1 MNDINHITNNTTV
14 TAIVCAYNEQNTIY
28 QVVKTLSNN
37 SIVDKVI
44 VVNDGSTDNTSLV
57 LDYFKSDLNIKI
69 INLDV
74 NQGKGN
80 AITIGIKKASEGI
93 LLFIDADLINL
104 NHNHISMLVN
114 PILNEQIDMTIGYPP
129 FFRLRSKTAMNY
141 LKWLSGE
148 RAVWKKDVIHLLPQ
162 IKNSGYGI
170 ETIINHHYR
179 KKHVQIF
186 ALTGLH
192 HVLKDEK
199 YSLVKTSYEYF
210 MEAGDILKTS
220 LVIRYLQLKNNVN
233 NKFIN

>member
-57 LDYFKSDLNIKI
+57 LDYFKSDSNIKI
-69 INLDV
+69 INLAV

-80 AITIGIKKASEGI
+80 AITKGIQKASDGI

-104 NHNHISMLVN
+104 NNMHISMLVK
-114 PILNEQIDMTIGYPP
+114 PLLNNQIEMTVGYPP
-129 FFRLRSKTAMNY
+129 FYRQRYKVARNY

-148 RAVWKKDVIHLLPQ
+148 RAVWKKDVVHLLPQ

-170 ETIINHHYR
+170 ETIINHNYH

-199 YSLVKTSYEYF
+199 YSLAKTSYEYV
-210 MEAGDILKTS
+210 MEAGDILRTS
-220 LVIRYLQLKNNVN
+220 LVIRYLELKNNVN

>member
-1 MNDINHITNNTTV
+1 MNDLKNTTRKTIV

-28 QVVKTLSNN
+28 QVIKTLSDN
-37 SIVDKVI
+37 SIVDKI
-44 VVNDGSTDNTSLV
+44 IAINDGSIDNTGTALN
-57 LDYFKSDLNIKI
+57 YFESDSNIQI

-74 NQGKGN
+74 NKGKGN
-80 AITIGIKKASEGI
+80 AITIGIQDASDGI

-104 NHNHISMLVN
+104 NNAHIRMLVEPLIN
-114 PILNEQIDMTIGYPP
+114 NQVEMTVGYPP
-129 FFRLRSKTAMNY
+129 FYRQRYKAAWNY

-148 RAVWKKDVIHLLPQ
+148 RAVWKKDVVHLLPQ

-220 LVIRYLQLKNNVN
+220 LVIRYLELKNNVN

>member
-1 MNDINHITNNTTV
+1 MNDLNRITRNTTV

-37 SIVDKVI
+37 NIVDNVI
-44 VVNDGSTDNTSLV
+44 VVNDGSTDNTSLI
-57 LDYFKSDLNIKI
+57 LDYFKSDSNIKI
-69 INLDV
+69 INLGI
-74 NQGKGN
+74 NRGKGN
-80 AITIGIKKASEGI
+80 AITIGIQKANDGI

-104 NHNHISMLVN
+104 DNINISMLVK
-114 PILNEQIDMTIGYPP
+114 PLLNKQVDMTIGYPP
-129 FFRLRSKTAMNY
+129 FFQLRIKTAMNY

-148 RAVWKKDVIHLLPQ
+148 RAVWKKEVIHLLPQ

-170 ETIINHHYR
+170 ETIINHNYR

-199 YSLVKTSYEYF
+199 YSLAKTSYEYF

-220 LVIRYLQLKNNVN
+220 LAIHYLQLKNNVT

>member
-1 MNDINHITNNTTV
+1 MNEINNIARKTTV

-28 QVVKTLSNN
+28 QVVKTLSDNKL
-37 SIVDKVI
+37 VDKII
-44 VVNDGSTDNTSLV
+44 VVNDGSTDDTIMV
-57 LDYFKSDLNIKI
+57 LNHFESNLNIQI
-69 INLDV
+69 INLAV

-80 AITIGIKKASEGI
+80 AVTIGVQEASDGI
-93 LLFIDADLINL
+93 ILFIDADITNL
-104 NHNHISMLVN
+104 DNAHISMLVG
-114 PILNEQIDMTIGYPP
+114 PLLNSQVKMTVGYPP
-129 FFRLRSKTAMNY
+129 FYRQRYKVAWNY

-148 RAVWKKDVIHLLPQ
+148 RAVWKRDVIRLLPQ

-199 YSLVKTSYEYF
+199 YSLAKTSYEYV

-220 LVIRYLQLKNNVN
+220 LAIRYLELKNNVN